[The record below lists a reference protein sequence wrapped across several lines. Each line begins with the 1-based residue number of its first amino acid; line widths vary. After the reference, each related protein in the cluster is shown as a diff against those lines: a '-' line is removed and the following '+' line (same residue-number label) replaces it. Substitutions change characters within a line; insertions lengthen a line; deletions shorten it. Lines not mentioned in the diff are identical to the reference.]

1 LILILNID
9 DSRLSHHGIAPGV
22 EPMKAACRRFIFVLG
37 LTPILLP
44 TAGLALTYPFNENFE
59 AGTADWRENANANV
73 DHVATGGIYD
83 SGYVTTEF
91 SFTSADNLQEAV
103 FRGQN
108 NFDSSGD
115 AFVGNWL
122 AAEVSRLR
130 AFVRH
135 DAPVSLDFFVRVAT
149 SGNSPAVSFTQPL
162 PVTPGASWTKLD
174 FDISFANPFRTNEG
188 PPTLA
193 FYNNVMA
200 NVGNVQIGVIVPVEL
215 ADDPQTF
222 TFDLDRIGIVPEPSS
237 VMLALCGV
245 ALALVRRRRA

>member
-9 DSRLSHHGIAPGV
+9 GSRFGLNEIAPGV
-22 EPMKAACRRFIFVLG
+22 ETMKAVCRGFAVVIG
-37 LTPILLP
+37 LTLFLLP
-44 TAGLALTYPFNENFE
+44 SVGLALTYPFNENFE

-73 DHVATGGIYD
+73 NHVASGGVYD

-91 SFTSADNLQEAV
+91 SFTSADNLQEAI

-135 DAPVSLDFFVRVAT
+135 DTPVPLEFFVRIAT

-162 PVTPGASWTKLD
+162 PVSPGSSWTKLD

-222 TFDLDRIGIVPEPSS
+222 TFDLDRIGVVPEPSS
-237 VMLALCGV
+237 VILAMCGV
-245 ALALVRRRRA
+245 ALAFVRRRRA